1 MYSYGETPIKYLIR
15 ILVRVL
21 QTYHGPFRPEVRIF
35 DNRSRI
41 GIYISDLIFYTNM
54 SENFDEQYLIWTI
67 IGVAILT
74 FLYSIFIN
82 QRFFAWFDIVFPLIG
97 LYLFWRFVRAVERI
111 AASMER

>member
-1 MYSYGETPIKYLIR
+1 MVYSYGETPIKYLIR

-41 GIYISDLIFYTNM
+41 GIYISGLIFYTNM

-67 IGVAILT
+67 IGVA
-74 FLYSIFIN
+74 
-82 QRFFAWFDIVFPLIG
+82 
-97 LYLFWRFVRAVERI
+97 
-111 AASMER
+111 